1 MSQKVII
8 RLSAGFAFIFWLLYL
23 FTDLFLLF
31 SKSTDINSGI
41 HEAIP
46 NLMLNLFIAALYL
59 YYRHKVSRVDS
70 VNFTD
75 LLWNIFVTGLL
86 TTLSSLVLR
95 MFILALGTSKLASN
109 IFLVDTFYIIN
120 IALVAIFLIA
130 VFAVWKRLIL
140 YQKSKFLLKIWTT
153 FEYTLILSVIFNVLP
168 IDIPETYSL
177 YYVVLLVLMGLFLS
191 VNMRWVAYL
200 NFKQKWKSILLI
212 LLTLLYLG
220 YFANTLFGAIDPEV
234 PITNTIWGNVFLV
247 ALITFTFIYALFSLL
262 VILFNLPTSS
272 VFEQKLEEVINFQR
286 LSQSIQ
292 ADQNE
297 EKVYQ
302 ILLDSAVSAVMAD
315 AAWVELSQENGATE
329 YFKHQISDQEV
340 DKIKDYIHKN
350 KITGIFDNNPDK
362 VLKIEKHL
370 AKLKGQGFKSIL
382 GFDINVQGKK
392 IGTLALLKE
401 VSDGFDKDTTNII
414 KTFVSQAEVSVE
426 NYRLLNQA
434 IVNERYKEELK
445 IAQKVQSSLLP
456 DKLDTNDDFDIAAF
470 SIAADEVG
478 GDYYD
483 SFRIDENKV
492 ALIIGDVSGKGTSAA
507 FHMSQ
512 MKGVFQSLAQ
522 MNLSSKEFLAKA
534 NTAISNCLEKTSFIT
549 AAFFII
555 DQVSK
560 TIEFSRAGHC
570 PTLYYDHKTGDA
582 TYFTNQGLGLGILRN
597 DDFHNY
603 IQINKQPY
611 ISGDVMVL
619 YTDGITEAQNR
630 KGDEY
635 GYDRLKETILL
646 HAKESP
652 ETIQKK
658 LIEDLYSFTGT
669 EFIDDDYTTLV
680 VKFKKEP
687 ESI

>member
-1 MSQKVII
+1 MPQKVII

-23 FTDLFLLF
+23 FTDLFILF
-31 SKSTDINSGI
+31 SKSTGINSGI

-46 NLMLNLFIAALYL
+46 NLMLNLFIATLYL
-59 YYRHKVSRVDS
+59 YFKYKVNRIES

-86 TTLSSLVLR
+86 ATLGSLALR
-95 MFILALGTSKLASN
+95 MFVLALGNSKLAQN
-109 IFLVDTFYIIN
+109 IFLIDTFYIMN
-120 IALVAIFLIA
+120 MGLVSLFLVA

-153 FEYTLILSVIFNVLP
+153 FEYTLVLSLVFNVLP
-168 IDIPETYSL
+168 INIPESYSQ

-212 LLTLLYLG
+212 LLVILYLG
-220 YFANTLFGAIDPEV
+220 YFANILFGSTDPEV
-234 PITNTIWGNVFLV
+234 AITNTIWSNVFLI
-247 ALITFTFIYALFSLL
+247 ALITFTFIYSLFSLL

-272 VFEQKLEEVINFQR
+272 VFEQKLEEVLNFQR

-297 EKVYQ
+297 GQVYQ
-302 ILLDSAVSAVMAD
+302 ILLDSAISAVMAD
-315 AAWVELSQENGATE
+315 AAWIELNQEDGSID
-329 YFKHQISDQEV
+329 YFRHQINNDEIV
-340 DKIKDYIHKN
+340 KIKDYILKN
-350 KITGIFDNNPDK
+350 KITGIFDNSTDK
-362 VLKIEKHL
+362 SLKIEKHL
-370 AKLKGQGFKSIL
+370 AKLKGQGYKSIL
-382 GFDINVQGKK
+382 GIDLNVQGQQ

-401 VSDGFDKDTTNII
+401 VTDGFDKETTNIL

-456 DKLDTNDDFDIAAF
+456 DKLDTNTDYDIAAF

-483 SFRIDENKV
+483 SFRINENRV
-492 ALIIGDVSGKGTSAA
+492 AIIIGDVSGKGTSAA

-522 MNLSSKEFLAKA
+522 LDLSSKDFLAKA

-549 AAFFII
+549 TAFFII
-555 DQVSK
+555 DQSSK

-570 PTLYYDHKTGDA
+570 PTLFYDKKAKTA

-597 DDFHNY
+597 DDFHKY
-603 IQINKQPY
+603 IQVNKQAY
-611 ISGDVMVL
+611 THDDIMVL
-619 YTDGITEAQNR
+619 YTDGITEAKNS

-635 GYDRLKETILL
+635 GYDRLKDTILL
-646 HAKESP
+646 HVKETP
-652 ETIQKK
+652 EVIQRK

-680 VKFKKEP
+680 IKFKKELAS
-687 ESI
+687 E

>member
-1 MSQKVII
+1 MPKKVII

-59 YYRHKVSRVDS
+59 YYKYKVNRAES

-75 LLWNIFVTGLL
+75 FLWKIFVTGLL
-86 TTLSSLVLR
+86 TTLLSLVLR
-95 MFILALGTSKLASN
+95 MFVLALGTSKLAQN
-109 IFLVDTFYIIN
+109 IFLIDTFYIIN
-120 IALVAIFLIA
+120 LGLVSIFLVS

-140 YQKSKFLLKIWTT
+140 YQKTKFLLRIWTT
-153 FEYTLILSVIFNVLP
+153 FEYTLILSLVFNVLP
-168 IDIPETYSL
+168 IDLPDTYSL

-212 LLTLLYLG
+212 LLVLLYLA
-220 YFANTLFGAIDPEV
+220 YFGNTLFGSIDPEIA
-234 PITNTIWGNVFLV
+234 ITNTIWGNVFLV
-247 ALITFTFIYALFSLL
+247 ALVAFTFIYSLFSLL

-272 VFEQKLEEVINFQR
+272 VFEQKLEEVLNFQR

-292 ADQNE
+292 ADQSE
-297 EKVYQ
+297 GQVYQ
-302 ILLDSAVSAVMAD
+302 ILIDSAVSAVMAD
-315 AAWVELSQENGATE
+315 AAWIELSHENGRTE
-329 YFKHQISDQEV
+329 YFRHQITDQEV
-340 DKIKDYIHKN
+340 DKIKDYIIKN
-350 KITGIFDNNPDK
+350 KIKGVFDNSTDK
-362 VLKIEKHL
+362 SLKMEKHL
-370 AKLKGQGFKSIL
+370 AKLKGQGFRSIL
-382 GFDINVQGKK
+382 GFDINVQGQK

-401 VSDGFDKDTTNII
+401 VADGFDRDTTNII

-456 DKLDTNDDFDIAAF
+456 SELDTNSDFDISAF

-483 SFRIDENKV
+483 SFRINDNKV

-522 MNLSSKEFLAKA
+522 MNLSSKDFLAKA

-549 AAFFII
+549 TAFFII
-555 DQVSK
+555 DQATK

-570 PTLYYDHKTGDA
+570 PTLFYDSKNSDM
-582 TYFTNQGLGLGILRN
+582 TYFTNRGLGLGILRN
-597 DDFHNY
+597 DDFANY
-603 IQINKQPY
+603 IEINKQSY
-611 ISGDVMVL
+611 TAGDIMVL
-619 YTDGITEAQNR
+619 YTDGITEASNS

-635 GYDRLKETILL
+635 GYDRLKDTIVP
-646 HAKESP
+646 HVNENP
-652 ETIQKK
+652 ETIQKR

-669 EFIDDDYTTLV
+669 EFIDDDYTTLI
-680 VKFKKEP
+680 VKFKEEP
-687 ESI
+687 ENR

>member
-1 MSQKVII
+1 MSSKVII
-8 RLSAGFAFIFWLLYL
+8 RLSAGFAFVFWLLYL

-46 NLMLNLFIAALYL
+46 NLMLNLFITALYL
-59 YYRHKVSRVDS
+59 YYRYKVNRAES

-75 LLWNIFVTGLL
+75 MLWNIFVTGLL
-86 TTLSSLVLR
+86 STLSSLVLR
-95 MFILALGTSKLASN
+95 MFTFALGSSKLAKN
-109 IFLVDTFYIIN
+109 IFLIDVFYIIN
-120 IALVAIFLIA
+120 IALVSIFLVS

-153 FEYTLILSVIFNVLP
+153 FEYTLVLSLVFNVLP
-168 IDIPETYSL
+168 INLPETYSL

-212 LLTLLYLG
+212 FLVLLYLG
-220 YFANTLFGAIDPEV
+220 YFANTLFGSIDPEV
-234 PITNTIWGNVFLV
+234 AITNTIWGNVFLV
-247 ALITFTFIYALFSLL
+247 ALISFAFIYALFSLL

-272 VFEQKLEEVINFQR
+272 VFEQKLEEVLNFQR

-292 ADQNE
+292 ADQSE
-297 EKVYQ
+297 GQVYQ
-302 ILLDSAVSAVMAD
+302 ILLDSAVSAVIAD
-315 AAWVELSQENGATE
+315 AAWIELSLENGKKD
-329 YFKHQISDQEV
+329 YFRHQINDQEI
-340 DKIKDYIHKN
+340 DKIKEYIVKN
-350 KITGIFDNNPDK
+350 KITGVFDNNTDK
-362 VLKIEKHL
+362 SLKIEKHL

-382 GFDINVQGKK
+382 GFDINVQGQK

-456 DKLDTNDDFDIAAF
+456 DKLDTNSDYDIAAF

-483 SFRIDENKV
+483 SFRIDEDKV
-492 ALIIGDVSGKGTSAA
+492 ILIIGDVSGKGTSAA

-512 MKGVFQSLAQ
+512 MKGVFHSLAQ
-522 MNLSSKEFLAKA
+522 MNLSSKEFLSKA

-549 AAFFII
+549 TAVFII
-555 DQVSK
+555 DQATK
-560 TIEFSRAGHC
+560 KIEFSRAGHC
-570 PTLYYDHKTGDA
+570 PTLYYDQKAA
-582 TYFTNQGLGLGILRN
+582 TASYFTNQGLGLGILRN

-603 IQINKQPY
+603 IQINEQSY
-611 ISGDVMVL
+611 VSGDIMVL
-619 YTDGITEAQNR
+619 YTDGITEAKNQ

-635 GYDRLKETILL
+635 GYDRLKDIITS
-646 HAKESP
+646 HTNESP
-652 ETIQKK
+652 KTIQKR

-669 EFIDDDYTTLV
+669 EFIDDDYTTLII
-680 VKFKKEP
+680 KFKEP

>member
-1 MSQKVII
+1 MSQKAII

-31 SKSTDINSGI
+31 SKSTDIKSGI
-41 HEAIP
+41 HEVAP
-46 NLMLNLFIAALYL
+46 TLMLNLFIAALYL
-59 YYRHKVSRVDS
+59 YYRYQINRAESI
-70 VNFTD
+70 NFTD
-75 LLWNIFVTGLL
+75 LLWKIFVIGLL

-95 MFILALGTSKLASN
+95 MFVLALGSSKLAHN
-109 IFLVDTFYIIN
+109 IFLIDILYIIN
-120 IALVAIFLIA
+120 IGLASIFLVA
-130 VFAVWKRLIL
+130 VFAVWKKLIL

-153 FEYTLILSVIFNVLP
+153 FEYTLILSLVFNVLP
-168 IDIPETYSL
+168 VELPESYSL

-212 LLTLLYLG
+212 VLTLLYLG
-220 YFANTLFGAIDPEV
+220 YFANTLFGTIDPEV
-234 PITNTIWGNVFLV
+234 SITNTIWGNVFLV

-315 AAWVELSQENGATE
+315 AAWVELSHENEDKE
-329 YFKHQISDQEV
+329 YFKHQISIDEI
-340 DKIKDYIHKN
+340 DKIKEYIAKN
-350 KITGIFDNNPDK
+350 KITGIFDNNTDK
-362 VLKIEKHL
+362 SLKLEKHL

-382 GFDINVQGKK
+382 GFDINVQDKK

-401 VSDGFDKDTTNII
+401 VADGFDRDTTNII
-414 KTFVSQAEVSVE
+414 RTFVSQAEVSVE

-456 DKLDTNDDFDIAAF
+456 DELDTNSDFEISAF

-483 SFRIDENKV
+483 SFRIDESKV
-492 ALIIGDVSGKGTSAA
+492 ILIIGDVSGKGTSAA

-522 MNLSSKEFLAKA
+522 MNLSSKEFLSKA

-549 AAFFII
+549 TAVFII
-555 DQVSK
+555 DQASK
-560 TIEFSRAGHC
+560 TIEYSRAGHC
-570 PTLYYDHKTGDA
+570 PTLYYDSKENTT

-603 IQINKQPY
+603 IQINKQSY
-611 ISGDVMVL
+611 VSGDVMVL
-619 YTDGITEAQNR
+619 YTDGITEAQNK

-635 GYDRLKETILL
+635 GYDRLKDIIRSHVGET
-646 HAKESP
+646 P
-652 ETIQKK
+652 EIIQKK

-669 EFIDDDYTTLV
+669 EFIDDDYTTLI
-680 VKFKKEP
+680 VKFKDEP
-687 ESI
+687 ES

>member
-1 MSQKVII
+1 MPQKVVI
-8 RLSAGFAFIFWLLYL
+8 RLSAGFAFIFWLFYL

-31 SKSTDINSGI
+31 SRSTDINSGI
-41 HEAIP
+41 HEAVP
-46 NLMLNLFIAALYL
+46 NLMLNLFITSLYV
-59 YYRHKVSRVDS
+59 YFRYKVNRAES

-75 LLWNIFVTGLL
+75 LLWNIFLTGLL
-86 TTLSSLVLR
+86 ATLASLVLR
-95 MFILALGTSKLASN
+95 MFMYMLGSSKLAEN
-109 IFLVDTFYIIN
+109 IFLIDIIYIIN
-120 IALVAIFLIA
+120 IGLISLFLVA

-153 FEYTLILSVIFNVLP
+153 FEYTLVLSLLFNVLP
-168 IDIPETYSL
+168 ISLPESYRL

-212 LLTLLYLG
+212 VLVLLYLG
-220 YFANTLFGAIDPEV
+220 YFANSLFNPMNPNVEIS
-234 PITNTIWGNVFLV
+234 NTIWNNVFLLSV
-247 ALITFTFIYALFSLL
+247 ITFTFIYALFSLL

-272 VFEQKLEEVINFQR
+272 VFEQKLEEVVNFQK

-292 ADQNE
+292 ADQSE
-297 EKVYQ
+297 EQVYQ
-302 ILLDSAVSAVMAD
+302 ILLDSAVSTVMAD
-315 AAWVELSQENGATE
+315 AAWVEINNEKGETE
-329 YFKHQISDQEV
+329 FFKFQITPKEIST
-340 DKIKDYIHKN
+340 IKSYIVKN
-350 KITGIFDNNPDK
+350 KITGVFDNSTDK
-362 VLKIEKHL
+362 SLKLDKHL

-382 GFDINVQGKK
+382 GFDINVQGQK
-392 IGTLALLKE
+392 IGSLALLKE
-401 VSDGFDKDTTNII
+401 VADGFDKDTTNII
-414 KTFVSQAEVSVE
+414 KTFVGQAEVSVE

-456 DKLDTNDDFDIAAF
+456 DKLDSNADFDVAAF

-483 SFRIDENKV
+483 SYRVDENKI
-492 ALIIGDVSGKGTSAA
+492 AIIIGDVSGKGTSAA

-522 MNLSSKEFLAKA
+522 MNLSSKEFLSKA

-549 AAFFII
+549 ATIFII
-555 DQVSK
+555 DQATKS
-560 TIEFSRAGHC
+560 IELSRAGHC
-570 PTLYYDHKTGDA
+570 PTLYYDKQKKSA
-582 TYFTNQGLGLGILRN
+582 TYFEEPGLGLGILRN

-603 IQINKQPY
+603 VEINELPY
-611 ISGDVMVL
+611 RAGDVVVL
-619 YTDGITEAQNR
+619 YTDGITEAKNR

-635 GYDRLKETILL
+635 GYDRLKDTILANVNENPNL
-646 HAKESP
+646 
-652 ETIQKK
+652 IQKR

-669 EFIDDDYTTLV
+669 EFIDDDYTILIL
-680 VKFKKEP
+680 KFKEETEHK
-687 ESI
+687 

>member
-1 MSQKVII
+1 MPNKVVI

-23 FTDLFLLF
+23 FTNLFLLF
-31 SKSTDINSGI
+31 SKSTDIDSGV
-41 HEAIP
+41 HEAVP
-46 NLMLNLFIAALYL
+46 NLMLNLFIASLYL
-59 YYRHKVSRVDS
+59 YYKHKVSRAES

-75 LLWNIFVTGLL
+75 LLWKIFVTGLL

-95 MFILALGTSKLASN
+95 MFVMALGSSKLAQN
-109 IFLVDTFYIIN
+109 TFLIDTFYIIN
-120 IALVAIFLIA
+120 LGLVSIFLVA

-153 FEYTLILSVIFNVLP
+153 FEYTLILSLVYNVLP
-168 IDIPETYSL
+168 ITLSEAYSL

-212 LLTLLYLG
+212 LLVLLYLG
-220 YFANTLFGAIDPEV
+220 YFANTLFGSIDAEGT
-234 PITNTIWGNVFLV
+234 ITITIWSNVFLV
-247 ALITFTFIYALFSLL
+247 ALIAFTFIYALFSLL

-272 VFEQKLEEVINFQR
+272 VFEQKLEEVLNFQR

-292 ADQNE
+292 ADQSE
-297 EKVYQ
+297 GQVYQ
-302 ILLDSAVSAVMAD
+302 ILLDSAVSTVMAD
-315 AAWVELSQENGATE
+315 AAWVELSQKNENTE
-329 YFKHQISDQEV
+329 HFKHQITDQEI
-340 DKIKDYIHKN
+340 DKIKDYIIKN
-350 KITGIFDNNPDK
+350 NITGVFDNNTDK
-362 VLKIEKHL
+362 SLKMDKHL

-401 VSDGFDKDTTNII
+401 VADGFDKDTSNII

-434 IVNERYKEELK
+434 IINERYKEELK

-456 DKLDTNDDFDIAAF
+456 DKLDTNSDFDIAAF

-492 ALIIGDVSGKGTSAA
+492 ILIIGDVSGKGTSAA

-522 MNLSSKEFLAKA
+522 LNLSSKEFLSKA

-549 AAFFII
+549 TAVFII
-555 DQVSK
+555 DQASK

-570 PTLYYDHKTGDA
+570 PTLFYDSKEKTT

-597 DDFHNY
+597 DDFQNY
-603 IQINKQPY
+603 IQINRQSY
-611 ISGDVMVL
+611 VTGDIMVL

-635 GYDRLKETILL
+635 GYDRLKDTIKS
-646 HAKESP
+646 HVHKTP
-652 ETIQKK
+652 EIIQKR
-658 LIEDLYSFTGT
+658 LIEDLYFFTGT
-669 EFIDDDYTTLV
+669 EFIDDDYTTLII
-680 VKFKKEP
+680 KFKDEP
-687 ESI
+687 KSR

>member
-1 MSQKVII
+1 MPRKVII
-8 RLSAGFAFIFWLLYL
+8 RLSAGFAFVFWLLYL
-23 FTDLFLLF
+23 FTDLFILF
-31 SKSTDINSGI
+31 SKSTNINSGI
-41 HEAIP
+41 SEAIP
-46 NLMLNLFIAALYL
+46 NLMLNLFIIALYL
-59 YYRHKVSRVDS
+59 YYRYKINRVES

-86 TTLSSLVLR
+86 STLLSLVLR
-95 MFILALGTSKLASN
+95 MFVYALGTSKLAKN
-109 IFLVDTFYIIN
+109 IFLIDTFYIVN
-120 IALVAIFLIA
+120 IGLVSIFLVA

-153 FEYTLILSVIFNVLP
+153 FEYTLVLSIAFNVLP
-168 IDIPETYSL
+168 IELPETYSL

-212 LLTLLYLG
+212 LLVLLYLG
-220 YFANTLFGAIDPEV
+220 YFANTLFGSIDPEIA
-234 PITNTIWGNVFLV
+234 ITNTIWGNVFLV

-272 VFEQKLEEVINFQR
+272 VFEQKLEEVLNFQK

-292 ADQNE
+292 TNQSE
-297 EKVYQ
+297 TQVYQ

-315 AAWVELSQENGATE
+315 AAWIELSDENE
-329 YFKHQISDQEV
+329 KIDYFKHQINDEEIE
-340 DKIKDYIHKN
+340 KIKNYIVKN
-350 KITGIFDNNPDK
+350 KITGVFDNNTDK
-362 VLKIEKHL
+362 SLKMERHL
-370 AKLKGQGFKSIL
+370 AKLKGQGFRSIL
-382 GFDINVQGKK
+382 GFDITVQGQK

-401 VSDGFDKDTTNII
+401 VADGFDKDTTNII

-456 DKLDTNDDFDIAAF
+456 SKLDTNNDYDIAAF

-522 MNLSSKEFLAKA
+522 MNLSSKEFLSKA

-549 AAFFII
+549 TAFFIV
-555 DQVSK
+555 DQTSQS
-560 TIEFSRAGHC
+560 IEFSRAGHC
-570 PTLYYDHKTGDA
+570 PTLFYDSKANTA
-582 TYFTNQGLGLGILRN
+582 SYFTNQGLGLGILRN

-603 IQINKQPY
+603 IQINKQSYAP
-611 ISGDVMVL
+611 GDVMVL
-619 YTDGITEAQNR
+619 YTDGITEAKNR

-635 GYDRLKETILL
+635 GYDRLKENILSNV
-646 HAKESP
+646 HESP
-652 ETIQKK
+652 DTIQKR

-680 VKFKKEP
+680 VKFKKKP
-687 ESI
+687 ESV